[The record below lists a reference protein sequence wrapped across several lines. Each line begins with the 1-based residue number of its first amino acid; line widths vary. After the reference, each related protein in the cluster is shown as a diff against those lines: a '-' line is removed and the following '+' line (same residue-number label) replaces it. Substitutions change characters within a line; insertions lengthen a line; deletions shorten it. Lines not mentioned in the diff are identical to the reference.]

1 MWHPSCCEL
10 LQPQTMAAANTC
22 PTADSC
28 GLNWDAAAAELG
40 VERPEAKRGPQVQ
53 FTVVGCGAACAD
65 WSATLARLPVAS
77 FLRGPTPYCARNLT
91 LPVAQG

>member
-40 VERPEAKRGPQVQ
+40 VERPEAKRGSR
-53 FTVVGCGAACAD
+53 CSSLWSRAALRALIGARHSRDCR
-65 WSATLARLPVAS
+65 WLPFA
-77 FLRGPTPYCARNLT
+77 GPTPYCARNVT
-91 LPVAQG
+91 LPMAQG